1 MPSPHIPYSRKA
13 HRRPLFALGSVVA
26 ILLTQTVAAGDPAP
40 EGTRRPP
47 KVQITEHQVGTGKEV
62 ARGAFAVV
70 HYTGWLYDADAI
82 DHKGKQFASSR
93 SRGQSLSFVYGYRRV
108 LPGLEKGL
116 AGMRVGGRRT
126 IVVPPNLGYD
136 GLQNP
141 RPADVPPK
149 ATLVFDVELLDV
161 VPESAPPDE

>member
-1 MPSPHIPYSRKA
+1 MASSCHGCDRPVPSPHIPYSRKA
-13 HRRPLFALGSVVA
+13 HRRPLFALWSVVA
-26 ILLTQTVAAGDPAP
+26 ILLTQSVAAGDPAP

-93 SRGQSLSFVYGYRRV
+93 SRGRIFPS
-108 LPGLEKGL
+108 
-116 AGMRVGGRRT
+116 
-126 IVVPPNLGYD
+126 
-136 GLQNP
+136 
-141 RPADVPPK
+141 
-149 ATLVFDVELLDV
+149 
-161 VPESAPPDE
+161 ESAWGEPG